1 MSIDDT
7 YIVKQLKADTAK
19 GFALLVKRYTE
30 PIYWHIRRM
39 VVSHDDAQDAM
50 QETFIRIYR
59 SVGNYDEIR
68 SLSAWIYK
76 IATHEALRIIGQ
88 RKQDEVSA
96 DDRMALLDERA
107 ADSYIDTATPKPS
120 DCNVPSSRC
129 PTSSSW
135 PSTCATTIT

>member
-19 GFALLVKRYTE
+19 GFALLVKHYTE

-59 SVGNYDEIR
+59 SVGSYEDSH

-76 IATHEALRIIGQ
+76 IATRES
-88 RKQDEVSA
+88 SA
-96 DDRMALLDERA
+96 G
-107 ADSYIDTATPKPS
+107 
-120 DCNVPSSRC
+120 
-129 PTSSSW
+129 
-135 PSTCATTIT
+135 

>member
-96 DDRMALLDERA
+96 DDRMALLDE
-107 ADSYIDTATPKPS
+107 
-120 DCNVPSSRC
+120 
-129 PTSSSW
+129 
-135 PSTCATTIT
+135 

>member
-68 SLSAWIYK
+68 SLSAWI
-76 IATHEALRIIGQ
+76 
-88 RKQDEVSA
+88 
-96 DDRMALLDERA
+96 
-107 ADSYIDTATPKPS
+107 
-120 DCNVPSSRC
+120 
-129 PTSSSW
+129 
-135 PSTCATTIT
+135 